1 MSGAWQFYM
10 VAVLVTFGVNAIA
23 CWALDLQL
31 GTAGILNFAFIVFQ
45 AVGAY
50 VVGILTLGPASGGQH
65 YLIGAHLP
73 FLGALLAATAAGGAL
88 ALPVALISFRR
99 LRADYEAIVML
110 TCSLIATQVVEATP
124 GFLNGSAGLSLIPA
138 PFAAALNLSSFT
150 TTYQWIYVG
159 FTAAVCLLVYL
170 IVHRLT
176 ASPFGRALR
185 AQRENEG
192 AAVALGKDVTRLRLL
207 AFVAGGALAAL
218 SGGVFVGFLGAWSP
232 ASWLYPETFVYLT
245 AIIIGGRGNMLGA
258 LLGALLVPGFG
269 ELSDYFSIGNPTV
282 VGALQWMVIG
292 ALIMIFL
299 YFWPRGIL
307 PERRRKLSRE
317 VERPQTE
324 IGAPDG

>member
-1 MSGAWQFYM
+1 
-10 VAVLVTFGVNAIA
+10 VLVTFGVNLIA

-31 GTAGILNFAFIVFQ
+31 GTTGILNFAFIVFQ

-50 VVGILTLGPASGGQH
+50 VVGVLTLGAPSGAQT
-65 YLIGAHLP
+65 YIIGAHLP
-73 FLGALLAATAAGGAL
+73 FLVALLAATAVGGAL

-110 TCSLIATQVVEATP
+110 TCSLIATQVVESAT

-138 PFAAALNLSSFT
+138 PFATALGLSSFS

-159 FTAAVCLLVYL
+159 FTAAVCCVVYL

-176 ASPFGRALR
+176 ESPFGRALR
-185 AQRENEG
+185 ALRENEG
-192 AAVALGKDVTRLRLL
+192 AAVAIGKDVTRLRLL
-207 AFVAGGALAAL
+207 VFVTGGALAAL
-218 SGGVFVGFLGAWSP
+218 SGGLFVGFLGAWSP

-245 AIIIGGRGNMLGA
+245 AIIIGGRGNKLGA
-258 LLGALLVPGFG
+258 LLGAFLVPGFS
-269 ELSDYFSIGNPTV
+269 ELSEYFSIGNPTI

-292 ALIMIFL
+292 ALILVFL

-317 VERPQTE
+317 VDRSSTE
-324 IGAPDG
+324 IGVADG